1 VSAVHWRLVGVAL
14 LWAGTF
20 IAGRDVAQHAP
31 HSIVAALRFLIATA
45 CLLPLLAIRDGR
57 LALPSRA
64 ALGWCAALG
73 ATGMLAYNLF
83 FLGALE
89 HMEASRTSLI
99 VALNPIIT
107 LLLAS
112 AIGFDRLTT
121 RRLLGVAV
129 AFAGVAVVLSRGDAS
144 SLWRGGVG
152 IGELLMFGGALSWA
166 AYTLIGQRALA
177 LMSPLAATTWS
188 VVVGAVMLSCVAIPQ
203 APAWIASG
211 GAREPAVWLA
221 ASYLGIFGS
230 VIAFIWYSQG
240 VQQLGAARTS
250 VFNNLVPV
258 FGVAL
263 SALLLREP
271 VHWSMLLG
279 GAVVIGGVLLTT
291 RS

>member
-1 VSAVHWRLVGVAL
+1 VSAVHARLVGVAL

-20 IAGRDVAQHAP
+20 VAGRHVAQHAP

-45 CLLPLLAIRDGR
+45 CLLPLLAMREGR
-57 LALPSRA
+57 LALPSRE

-107 LLLAS
+107 LLIAS
-112 AIGFDRLTT
+112 AIGFDRLNT
-121 RRLLGVAV
+121 RRLLGVAI

-144 SLWRGGVG
+144 SLWQGGVG

-177 LMSPLAATTWS
+177 LLSPLAATTWS
-188 VVVGAVMLSCVAIPQ
+188 VVTGAVMLSCVALPH

-221 ASYLGIFGS
+221 AGYLGIFGS

-258 FGVAL
+258 FGVTL

-271 VHWSMLLG
+271 LHWSMLLG